1 MPTPQ
6 PVTGSPTEG
15 VGPASVA
22 PRNLADAVERLAHA
36 VRVLRWDAAY
46 ALGLSPTQLSVLETL
61 DVAPA
66 PRRRVG
72 ALAEELDLTAPTVSD
87 AVATL
92 RRKGLVEAA
101 GPSGR
106 GPLGLTEAGQNL
118 LRSTPRWDAPM
129 EAALGELSADRRDT
143 TYAAVLDVIG
153 ALQRAGVITVARTC
167 TTCRFFDRTGD
178 TTPRCALLD
187 APLPPVALGLDCPE
201 HEQVA

>member
-1 MPTPQ
+1 MPQ

-15 VGPASVA
+15 AEPASVA
-22 PRNLADAVERLAHA
+22 PRLLVAATERLAHA
-36 VRVLRWDAAY
+36 IRVLRWDAAY

-72 ALAEELDLTAPTVSD
+72 ALAGELDLTAPTVSD

-92 RRKGLVEAA
+92 RRKGLVEPA
-101 GPSGR
+101 GPAGR
-106 GPLGLTEAGQNL
+106 GPLALTTAGRDL
-118 LRSTPRWDAPM
+118 LRSTPRWDAPL
-129 EAALGELSADRRDT
+129 ELALDDLPADRRDA

-187 APLPPVALGLDCPE
+187 APLPPVALRLDCPE

>member
-1 MPTPQ
+1 MPQ

-15 VGPASVA
+15 AEPASVA
-22 PRNLADAVERLAHA
+22 PRLLVAATERLAHA
-36 VRVLRWDAAY
+36 IRVLRWDAAY

-72 ALAEELDLTAPTVSD
+72 ALAGELDLTAPTVSD

-92 RRKGLVEAA
+92 RRKGLVEPA
-101 GPSGR
+101 GPAGR
-106 GPLGLTEAGQNL
+106 GPLALTTAGRDL
-118 LRSTPRWDAPM
+118 LRSTPRWDAPL
-129 EAALGELSADRRDT
+129 ELALDDLPADRRDA

-167 TTCRFFDRTGD
+167 TTCRFFDRSGG
-178 TTPRCALLD
+178 TPRCALLD
-187 APLPPVALGLDCPE
+187 APLPPAALRLDCPE